1 MAHPLEGIRVLDFT
15 MFQQGP
21 QATLVLAD
29 MGAEVLKVESPVF
42 GDLGRHLAQHGP
54 DNFSSYF
61 LAHNRGKKSIT
72 IHLKTQ
78 EGQEIVRRL
87 VERSDVLAHNTR
99 PGVMERLG
107 LGYEDV
113 RAINPAIIYAHASG
127 WGSKGPKAKHPSFDV
142 AAQARSGL
150 IGVTGEP
157 GGFPLPAGAAVA
169 DYAGAMN
176 LAIGILTALL
186 VRERTGVGQRIES
199 SLLGASVAMQAWE
212 IQTYLL
218 GGQWRKAGRGH
229 PYLPTI
235 WRVFKTADAYAV
247 VGGMPENRWP
257 AFCRAIGM
265 PELETDPRFENFFAR
280 RDHLD
285 ELYPILDRVFLER
298 TTADWMNVLEPAD
311 MICAPVATYADV
323 VTDPQVLD
331 NDYVL
336 TVEHPNRGPMQV
348 VGSPL
353 RFSETEIEVQAAAP
367 EQGQHT
373 EETLLELGYTWE
385 DIAALREKGAI

>member
-1 MAHPLEGIRVLDFT
+1 MAHPLDGIRVLDFT

-21 QATLVLAD
+21 QATMMLAD
-29 MGAEVLKVESPVF
+29 MGAEVLKVEGPVF

-54 DNFSSYF
+54 EAVSSYF
-61 LAHNRGKKSIT
+61 LAHTRGKKSIT
-72 IHLKTQ
+72 INLTRR
-78 EGQEIVRRL
+78 EGKEIVRRL
-87 VERSDVLAHNTR
+87 VKRSDVLAHNFR

-107 LGYEDV
+107 LAYDDV
-113 RAINPAIIYAHASG
+113 KAMNPGIIYAHASG
-127 WGSKGPKAKHPSFDV
+127 WGSKGPKASHPAFDV
-142 AAQARSGL
+142 AAQARAGL
-150 IGVTGEP
+150 VGVTGEP
-157 GGFPLPAGAAVA
+157 DGYPLPAGAAVA

-176 LAIGILTALL
+176 LALGVLAALL
-186 VRERTGVGQRIES
+186 VRERTGVGQQVES
-199 SLLGASVAMQAWE
+199 SLLGASVAMQGWE

-218 GGQWRKAGRGH
+218 GRMWRKAGRGH

-257 AFCRAIGM
+257 AFCRAVGK
-265 PELETDPRFENFFAR
+265 PELQHDPRFHNFFAR

-285 ELYPILDRVFLER
+285 ELYAILDDIFLQR
-298 TTADWMNVLEPAD
+298 TTAEWMNALESAD

-323 VTDPQVLD
+323 VSDPQVLE
-331 NDYVL
+331 NDYIL
-336 TVEHPNRGPMQV
+336 TVDHPNWGPMQV

-353 RFSETEIEVQAAAP
+353 RFSETQVEVQAAAP
-367 EQGQHT
+367 EMGQHT

-385 DIAALREKGAI
+385 DIAALREHGVI

>member
-1 MAHPLEGIRVLDFT
+1 MAHPLDGIRVLDFT

-21 QATLVLAD
+21 QATMVLAD
-29 MGAEVLKVESPVF
+29 MGADVLKVESPVF
-42 GDLGRHLAQHGP
+42 GDLGRHLTYHGS

-72 IHLKTQ
+72 VHLKT
-78 EGQEIVRRL
+78 EGGQEIIRRL
-87 VERSDVLAHNTR
+87 VERCDVLAHNFR

-107 LGYEDV
+107 LAYEDV
-113 RAINPAIIYAHASG
+113 RALNPAIIYARASG
-127 WGSKGPKAKHPSFDV
+127 WGSKGPKARHPSFDV

-150 IGVTGEP
+150 VGVTGEP
-157 GGFPLPAGAAVA
+157 DGFPLPAGAAVA

-176 LAIGILTALL
+176 LVIGILAALL
-186 VRERTGVGQRIES
+186 VRERTGVGQQVES

-212 IQTYLL
+212 IQTYLI

-235 WRVFKTADAYAV
+235 WRVFKTADSYAV

-257 AFCRAIGM
+257 AFCRALGM
-265 PELETDPRFENFFAR
+265 PELQEDPRFENFFAR

-285 ELYPILDRVFLER
+285 ELYDILDGVFLRR
-298 TTADWMNVLEPAD
+298 TTEEWMKVLEPAD

-323 VTDPQVLD
+323 VADPQVLE
-331 NDYVL
+331 NDYIVG
-336 TVEHPNRGPMQV
+336 VQHPNRGPMQV

-353 RFSETEIEVQAAAP
+353 RFSETKIEVQAAAP
-367 EQGQHT
+367 ELGQHT
-373 EETLLELGYTWE
+373 EETLLELGYTWD
-385 DIAALREKGAI
+385 DIAAFREKGAI